1 MVDKNH
7 LYMQYEVSGMKVCC
21 DNHGSPDDIRIG
33 VVEILPTKF
42 HRVVCEIDIVRIPSG
57 LRNESADYS
66 MSSVMAAE
74 QGIPGSIMA
83 QEMDIDDPVFTE
95 PYIKG
100 LRSNDLYII
109 KSIKVDAKRRGE
121 GIGSAALEALPAT
134 LTRITND
141 ARPVIV
147 VMPAAEKDGDESK
160 IRDFFEYNGFR
171 KVHALS
177 RTWYR
182 C

>member
-21 DNHGSPDDIRIG
+21 DNHGSPDDIRIS
-33 VVEILPTKF
+33 VVEIQPTKF

-57 LRNESADYS
+57 LRNERADYS
-66 MSSVMAAE
+66 MSNMMKAE
-74 QGIPGSIMA
+74 QEIAGDIIA
-83 QEMDIDDPVFTE
+83 QEMDIDDPVFNE
-95 PYIKG
+95 PYTQG
-100 LRSNDLYII
+100 LRKNDLYII

-134 LTRITND
+134 LTRITHD
-141 ARPVIV
+141 PHPVIV
-147 VMPAAEKDGDESK
+147 VIPKAEKNSDQLK
-160 IRDFFEYNGFR
+160 VCDFFEENGFR
-171 KVHALS
+171 KVHACS
-177 RTWYR
+177 STWYH